1 MVVGEYHALGVI
13 LLMISIVALVFTMR
27 VVGGPPGNTKD

>member
-13 LLMISIVALVFTMR
+13 LLMISIVALVWAMR
-27 VVGGPPGNTKD
+27 AVGGPPGNIKD